1 MSANDYYHQGPP
13 PPQGYGGY
21 PQQVN
26 NLAMLPSCPRRVGLP
41 GSNADSLAHR
51 VTAAPLLQDQEDTTR
66 KAAANPRCST
76 HRHNNNHSNRK
87 AAVDV

>member
-26 NLAMLPSCPRRVGLP
+26 NLAMLAYCPRRVGLSV
-41 GSNADSLAHR
+41 SNADNLAHR
-51 VTAAPLLQDQEDTTR
+51 VTAALLLQDQEDTTPR
-66 KAAANPRCST
+66 KAANPQCST
-76 HRHNNNHSNRK
+76 PRHNNNSNRTAA
-87 AAVDV
+87 AAVV

>member
-13 PPQGYGGY
+13 PPQGYGQY

-26 NLAMLPSCPRRVGLP
+26 NLAMLPSCPRCVGMS
-41 GSNADSLAHR
+41 GSNADNLAHR
-51 VTAAPLLQDQEDTTR
+51 VTAHLLQDREDTTS

-76 HRHNNNHSNRK
+76 HRHNNNSNRT
-87 AAVDV
+87 AAAADV